1 MRKLKKFLIY
11 SGSVLSV
18 LLFTLASLLFFSVEW
33 MFDTWQHLRMEEL
46 IYHLKAPLSGTNG
59 EMIEDYLSVCAVP
72 TVLICIF
79 VIILLIGYR
88 KKRIYNVLLCT
99 IVAVSAGI
107 LLGIG
112 IYTWGELGVGS
123 YLKNRGKVSSFI
135 DDNYVDPQYVEITF
149 PEQKRNLI
157 YIYLESMETT
167 YSDYENGGAFETNY
181 IPGLTDLAEMYENFS
196 GDENR
201 LNGGYAMNNTTWT
214 MGAMFGHSTGLPLTI
229 PIDGSNMD
237 SQDSFFPGI
246 IAIGDI
252 LEDAGYQNSLLIGSK
267 AVFGGRKLFY
277 EEHGNYQIFDWE
289 YSNRHG
295 EIPKDYYVWWGYE
308 DNILF
313 KNAKKRLM
321 ELSKADQ
328 PFNLTML
335 TVDTHFPDGY
345 YCADCKEIYGNN
357 QYANVIACSDRQVV
371 KFVQWIQ
378 RQDFYDNTT
387 IVITGDHPTMDADFC
402 DSVDHEYVRKVYTT
416 YINAIQDPQIHEYR
430 EYATFDLFPT
440 TLAALGAAIDG
451 NRLGLGT
458 NLFSEERT
466 LTELYGRDRENL
478 EILGKSELM
487 DKLASEVNQH
497 PTRLSEQEK
506 MLQKQKE
513 LNESNELESLSIT
526 VSPYDYETGYFEV
539 HIPALPDKE
548 EGSSYTCAVWP
559 ADDQSKCK
567 WYPVEWMN
575 DGDYIARIY
584 AIDFAYIPGIY
595 PVHVYE
601 IKTDGTQILRGTIK
615 GEITE

>member
-1 MRKLKKFLIY
+1 M
-11 SGSVLSV
+11 
-18 LLFTLASLLFFSVEW
+18 T
-33 MFDTWQHLRMEEL
+33 
-46 IYHLKAPLSGTNG
+46 
-59 EMIEDYLSVCAVP
+59 
-72 TVLICIF
+72 
-79 VIILLIGYR
+79 
-88 KKRIYNVLLCT
+88 
-99 IVAVSAGI
+99 
-107 LLGIG
+107 
-112 IYTWGELGVGS
+112 YTWGELGIGR
-123 YLKNRGKVSSFI
+123 YLKNRGTASSFI
-135 DDNYVDPQYVEITF
+135 DDNYVDPQNVEIAF
-149 PEQKRNLI
+149 PEQRRNLI

-167 YSDYENGGAFETNY
+167 YSDFENGGAFETNY
-181 IPGLTDLAEMYENFS
+181 IPGLTDLAETYESFS

-201 LNGGYAMNNTTWT
+201 LNGGYAMSNTTWT

-289 YSNRHG
+289 YSNRYG

-308 DNILF
+308 DHILF
-313 KNAKKRLM
+313 KNAKKHLT
-321 ELSKADQ
+321 ELNKSDQ

-345 YCADCKEIYGNN
+345 YCTECRDIYDDN

-371 KFVQWIQ
+371 NFVRWIQ

-402 DSVDHEYVRKVYTT
+402 DSVDSEYVRKVYTT
-416 YINAIQDPQIHEYR
+416 YINAPQDPQIHEYR

-451 NRLGLGT
+451 DRLGLGT
-458 NLFSEERT
+458 NLFSEKRT
-466 LTELYGRDRENL
+466 LTEIYGRDIENL

-487 DKLASEVNQH
+487 DQLAAEVNPH

-506 MLQKQKE
+506 MLRKQNE
-513 LNESNELESLSIT
+513 LDKSNESEMLSIT

-548 EGSSYTCAVWP
+548 EGSSYMCAVWP
-559 ADDQSKCK
+559 ADDQSMCK
-567 WYPVEWMN
+567 WYPAEWIN
-575 DGDYIARIY
+575 DGEYIARIY

-601 IKTDGTQILRGTIK
+601 VKTDGTQIIK
-615 GEITE
+615 GAVEGEITE